1 MDTEWASCARYSG
14 SRYLIGELLGAGVG
28 MTVGIEGGESP
39 GLGTREAPES
49 KLQAELEEMRR
60 ALAEGHEQLAAALA
74 EKSAVEARLRAS
86 EELFQTRGVELARYQ
101 AELEAANDK
110 LRDLV
115 VTDDLTGL
123 RNRRAFEERLAF
135 EFSMAR
141 RKGRDLTLVLIDADD
156 FKRVNDR
163 LGHSAGDS
171 VLQQLARVLQATV
184 RLTDLATRFGG
195 EEFAVILPENDERS
209 GLLWCARLQKA
220 LAGAPW
226 EHYPV
231 TVSMGAAGL
240 TAACVDGA
248 HLVAMAD
255 QALYR
260 AKRQG
265 KDRFVGASEVEA
277 GAGQQLHGT

>member
-1 MDTEWASCARYSG
+1 
-14 SRYLIGELLGAGVG
+14 
-28 MTVGIEGGESP
+28 MTVGSEGGESP
-39 GLGTREAPES
+39 GLGTRETLES
-49 KLQAELEEMRR
+49 KLQAELDEMR
-60 ALAEGHEQLAAALA
+60 LAVAAGQEQLAAALA
-74 EKSAVEARLRAS
+74 GKSAAEARLRAS
-86 EELFQTRGVELARYQ
+86 EELFHTRGVELARYQ

-123 RNRRAFEERLAF
+123 RNRRAFDERLAF

-141 RKGRDLTLVLIDADD
+141 RKRRDLTLVLIDADD

-163 LGHSAGDS
+163 LGHSAGDK

-220 LAGAPW
+220 LADAKW

-240 TAACVDGA
+240 TPACMDGS

-265 KDRFVGASEVEA
+265 KDRFVGASELDA
-277 GAGQQLHGT
+277 GAGRQIRAT

>member
-1 MDTEWASCARYSG
+1 
-14 SRYLIGELLGAGVG
+14 
-28 MTVGIEGGESP
+28 MTVDRDDEDQ
-39 GLGTREAPES
+39 T
-49 KLQAELEEMRR
+49 ELRR
-60 ALAEGHEQLAAALA
+60 ALAAAQAA
-74 EKSAVEARLRAS
+74 LRAS
-86 EELFQTRGVELARYQ
+86 EEQFRTRGEDLARYQ
-101 AELEAANDK
+101 AELEAANDR
-110 LRDLV
+110 LRGLA

-123 RNRRAFEERLAF
+123 KNRRAFEERLAF
-135 EFSMAR
+135 EVSMAR
-141 RKGRDLTLVLIDADD
+141 RKRRDLTLVLIDADN
-156 FKRVNDR
+156 FKRVNDQ

-240 TAACVDGA
+240 TPACVDGS

-265 KDRFVGASEVEA
+265 KDRFVGASEVDA
-277 GAGQQLHGT
+277 GVGRETQAT

>member
-1 MDTEWASCARYSG
+1 
-14 SRYLIGELLGAGVG
+14 
-28 MTVGIEGGESP
+28 MTVGSESGESP
-39 GLGTREAPES
+39 ELGRGERPDNKLQGE
-49 KLQAELEEMRR
+49 KLQAELEELRQS
-60 ALAEGHEQLAAALA
+60 LAAAKEQVAAALA
-74 EKSAVEARLRAS
+74 EKSAAEVRLRAS
-86 EELFQTRGVELARYQ
+86 EELFRTRGMELARYQ

-141 RKGRDLTLVLIDADD
+141 RKRRDLTLVLIDADN

-220 LAGAPW
+220 LADAKW

-240 TAACVDGA
+240 TQACVDGS

-260 AKRQG
+260 AKRRG
-265 KDRFVGASEVEA
+265 KNCFVGAAEMDA
-277 GAGQQLHGT
+277 GAVQQIRAR

>member
-1 MDTEWASCARYSG
+1 
-14 SRYLIGELLGAGVG
+14 
-28 MTVGIEGGESP
+28 MTVGNEGGSS
-39 GLGTREAPES
+39 GLEQRGTGHNRE
-49 KLQAELEEMRR
+49 QIELRR
-60 ALAEGHEQLAAALA
+60 ALAVAQEQLAAAIGEKDVA
-74 EKSAVEARLRAS
+74 EAALRAN
-86 EELFQTRGVELARYQ
+86 EEQFRTRGADLARYQ
-101 AELEAANDK
+101 AELEAANDR
-110 LRDLV
+110 LRGLV

-141 RKGRDLTLVLIDADD
+141 RKRRDLTVVLIDADD

-171 VLQQLARVLQATV
+171 VLQQVARVLQATV

-195 EEFAVILPENDERS
+195 EEFAVILPENDEPS
-209 GLLWCARLQKA
+209 GLLWCARLKNA
-220 LAGAPW
+220 LANAEW
-226 EHYPV
+226 EHDPV

-240 TAACVDGA
+240 TPVCVDGS

-260 AKRQG
+260 AKRLG
-265 KDRFVGASEVEA
+265 KDRFVGARESGDRA
-277 GAGQQLHGT
+277 GEID

>member
-1 MDTEWASCARYSG
+1 
-14 SRYLIGELLGAGVG
+14 
-28 MTVGIEGGESP
+28 MTVGSESGGSSGASP
-39 GLGTREAPES
+39 ETPDSRDLRASLGAAR
-49 KLQAELEEMRR
+49 
-60 ALAEGHEQLAAALA
+60 EQLAVALREKDAAEAAL
-74 EKSAVEARLRAS
+74 RTS
-86 EELFQTRGVELARYQ
+86 EEQFRTRGAELARYQ
-101 AELEAANDK
+101 AELEAANDR
-110 LRDLV
+110 LRGLV

-141 RKGRDLTLVLIDADD
+141 RKRRDLTVVLVDADD

-163 LGHSAGDS
+163 LGHPAGDS

-184 RLTDLATRFGG
+184 RLTDLAVRFGG

-209 GLLWCARLQKA
+209 SLLWCARFKKA
-220 LAGAPW
+220 LEDAEW

-240 TAACVDGA
+240 TAACVDGS

-260 AKRQG
+260 AKRMG
-265 KDRFVGASEVEA
+265 KNRFVGASERSGEA
-277 GAGQQLHGT
+277 VG